1 MDRETAEEIKRHFD
15 VVAESLRGEIRL
27 VAEGVA
33 GLDEKFSGEFTA
45 VREEIGGVRTLLQAS
60 YAALDGRVRTL
71 ERKPS

>member
-1 MDRETAEEIKRHFD
+1 MDRVTAEEIRRHFD

-33 GLDEKFSGEFTA
+33 GLDEKFSVEFTA
-45 VREEIGGVRTLLQAS
+45 VEEIGGVKSLLQAS
-60 YAALDGRVRTL
+60 YAVLDGRVRTL